1 MKDTLKILAIFVGLN
16 IVVAIFQFTLGI
28 PALQG
33 IVTLV
38 LIVLLLMYREVVEV
52 GKTMKKL
59 LKVAEKLEKKKK

>member
-1 MKDTLKILAIFVGLN
+1 MKDTLKILAIFIGLN

-38 LIVLLLMYREVVEV
+38 LIVLLLMYREVVGV

-59 LKVAEKLEKKKK
+59 LKLVEKLEKKKK